1 MEPDSQTWLKGR
13 RDMSADLETASR
25 YRKRAVGLRSIARDK
40 TALEIRDQLLQIAE
54 DYERLAAIL
63 DDVDTNATMEKRRH

>member
-1 MEPDSQTWLKGR
+1 
-13 RDMSADLETASR
+13 MSADLETASR

-63 DDVDTNATMEKRRH
+63 DDVDATNATMEKRRH